1 MDTEFRKLIDEAI
14 HMELNI
20 GELYLLFYRQFPD
33 ESQFWWEL
41 VIEEENHAALLKTVK
56 QMGSADVDIPR
67 DMLPEGLEELIKS
80 NLVIQKAYEDF
91 KNNPDRD
98 RAFRFAYR
106 IETSAGELHY
116 NAFMK
121 NAPDSTVTDI
131 FKRLNGDDV
140 DHAERIRQYMIKHQ
154 IPATE

>member
-41 VIEEENHAALLKTVK
+41 AIEEENHAALLKTVK
-56 QMGSADVDIPR
+56 QMGSADVDIPGEL
-67 DMLPEGLEELIKS
+67 LPEELGELIKS
-80 NLVIQKAYEDF
+80 NLVIRKAYKDF

-121 NAPDSTVTDI
+121 NAPESPVSDI

-140 DHAERIRQYMIKHQ
+140 DHAERIRQYMIKYR